1 MKMKNLKKSK
11 LLTLVASVLVFSGG
25 VAIAVV
31 SEQNIGQIDNKIDG
45 MFERYK
51 YEQVDKNLKTEKLL
65 ALSEQFKNEEITSEQ
80 YILESASVEGIEKE
94 KFVQEY
100 FKKEDAQEYEDLN
113 SERAV
118 WKNVGT
124 TLGTI
129 ATVAGGAGAIFSW
142 PPTEKEK

>member
-1 MKMKNLKKSK
+1 MNMKNLKKSK

-100 FKKEDAQEYEDLN
+100 FKKEDAQEYKDLN

-129 ATVAGGAGAIFSW
+129 ATVVGGAGAIFSW

>member
-1 MKMKNLKKSK
+1 MNMKNLKKSK
-11 LLTLVASVLVFSGG
+11 LLTLVTSVLVFSGG

-31 SEQNIGQIDNKIDG
+31 SEKNIEQIDNKIDG
-45 MFERYK
+45 MFERYE

-65 ALSEQFKNEEITSEQ
+65 TLAEQFKNKEITSEQ
-80 YILESASVEGIEKE
+80 YILKSATVEGIEKE
-94 KFVQEY
+94 EFVQEY

-113 SERAV
+113 SEKEV

-129 ATVAGGAGAIFSW
+129 ATIAGGAGAIFSW
-142 PPTEKEK
+142 PPAEKEK